1 MVFLINISITNIIFL
16 SFQLPCSSFYAA
28 QPRTIRRL
36 AARALEEQRTLRPY
50 GMPNDC
56 ADSDMEV
63 EDDLD
68 EEAFDDDVIDPDFF
82 LDLNE
87 DQLTPTPSGKH

>member
-28 QPRTIRRL
+28 QPRTSRRL

-50 GMPNDC
+50 VMPNDC

-68 EEAFDDDVIDPDFF
+68 EEAFDDDVLDPDFF

-87 DQLTPTPSGKH
+87 DQLTPTASGKH

>member
-28 QPRTIRRL
+28 QPRTSSRL
-36 AARALEEQRTLRPY
+36 AARPLEEQRTLRPY
-50 GMPNDC
+50 IMPNDC
-56 ADSDMEV
+56 ADSDLEV

-68 EEAFDDDVIDPDFF
+68 PDFL

-87 DQLTPTPSGKH
+87 DQLTPTASGKH